1 MTRENYTSVNVI
13 IDRSGSMGRL
23 TTDTIGGFNTFL
35 AEQKNVPGDV
45 AFTLC
50 LFNSSYQLVHDSV
63 KLASVPDLNE
73 KTYRASGNTALLD
86 ALGTTIDNVGNK
98 LAALPEEERP
108 SKVIFLIITDG
119 EENASREYTLE
130 QVKAKVTHQSD
141 VYNWEFVFMGA
152 NIDAISAGA
161 SLGISAANSVN
172 YSASSIGTKSLYS
185 NVSKSL
191 GSYRVATRQK
201 VDFFNQPDTDPVDL
215 NTPSDPTVQNQTISA
230 GTYDNLSIDPQ
241 AKVLN
246 ITPVGDV
253 TIAGFSKNTTRTP
266 FLGKTS
272 SLFGVK
278 KSGDSSDNQG
288 NK

>member
-13 IDRSGSMGRL
+13 IDRSGSMSRL

-35 AEQKNVPGDV
+35 ADQKNVPGDV
-45 AFTLC
+45 SFTLC
-50 LFNSSYQLVHDSV
+50 LFDSHHKLVHDSV
-63 KLASVPDLNE
+63 ELSSVPDLNE
-73 KTYRASGNTALLD
+73 KTYRAGGNTALLD

-130 QVKAKVTHQSD
+130 QIRTKVAHQRE
-141 VYNWEFVFMGA
+141 VYSWEFVFMGA
-152 NIDAISAGA
+152 NIDAISAGTN
-161 SLGISAANSVN
+161 LGISAANSIN
-172 YSASSIGTKSLYS
+172 YSANSIGTKSLYS
-185 NVSKSL
+185 NVSRSL
-191 GSYRVATRQK
+191 GSYRVAANQQ
-201 VDFFNQPDTDPVDL
+201 VDFFNQADNDPGDL
-215 NTPSDPTVQNQTISA
+215 NTPSDPTVQNQTVSA

-241 AKVLN
+241 AKGLN

-253 TIAGFSKNTTRTP
+253 TIAGFSKNTTHIP